1 MMFEKQHVVQL
12 ADMNFRFGELELQ
25 ASREMVGETK
35 FSDRVD
41 AEEKMID
48 TRAEFQS
55 YLDDEM
61 VFRRG
66 DGTIATKE
74 EFLASLENE
83 GNLTSE
89 LRSKIVLI
97 EVRGTQAIVII
108 LVYLKGTRN
117 GKEIDAT
124 FRNIRLFEFRDD
136 WKCVMWFNKP
146 YSSDEYTSSE
156 NW

>member
-1 MMFEKQHVVQL
+1 MFEKQHVVQL